1 MKRHTARIIVI
12 NERGATLLFRG
23 DERERSWWF
32 TPGGGVDDGETVVA
46 AAHRELREETGL
58 FGLDLGEPVF
68 EHTVNVHYQGDWWH
82 QHEEFFVTRVA
93 QVELDTS
100 GWTAHEIA
108 FMREW
113 RWWTPAEIAASTETI
128 YPENLVELISL
139 G

>member
-12 NERGATLLFRG
+12 NERGATLLFRC

-32 TPGGGVDDGETVVA
+32 TPGGGVDDRETVVA

-68 EHTVNVHYQGDWWH
+68 EHTVNVHYQGDWW
-82 QHEEFFVTRVA
+82 
-93 QVELDTS
+93 
-100 GWTAHEIA
+100 
-108 FMREW
+108 
-113 RWWTPAEIAASTETI
+113 WWMPAEIAASTETI